1 MKMIKGIV
9 CDMDGTLVDFPNEPF
24 HSSWDALGELLDE
37 EVKREWYWLRDF
49 YYPKKER
56 YLEWFNKQ
64 VALLKGLALER
75 VEDALFPLPY
85 SSGVREFFSDSKGYL
100 KGILSSGISV
110 VAEKIAS
117 ELGFGFVRCA
127 YLEIKD
133 GIFSGRGSFDVK
145 MWKKD
150 EDLAAMACEMGLSL
164 DEVLYVGDNE
174 NDIPAFEVAGIS
186 VAFRPKT
193 NETKRYADY
202 VINNFRELNE
212 ILKAEGC

>member
-24 HSSWDALGELLDE
+24 HSSWDALGELLDG

-49 YYPKKER
+49 YYPRKER

-85 SSGVREFFSDSKGYL
+85 SSGVKEFFSDSKSYL

-150 EDLAAMACEMGLSL
+150 EDLEAMASEMGLSL
-164 DEVLYVGDNE
+164 DEILYVGDNE

-193 NETKRYADY
+193 DETKRYADY

-212 ILKAEGC
+212 ILKAGGY